1 MRKLLQLFVAALLI
15 AACPGDR
22 RTDESQNAPAQ
33 TSTTTR
39 NPQAVPE
46 NSTAMN
52 PVTPPQM
59 AMPSARIGDTAV
71 SPTIDVQLTEYEIRM
86 PDSLTAGPQQFKIAN
101 AGKQT
106 HNFVIEGPGIAQKL
120 ASDLTRGD
128 TAEMTVNLTAGSY
141 TVYCPVDGHRGRGMQ
156 RTVVVR

>member
-1 MRKLLQLFVAALLI
+1 MRRLSFLAAALLI

-22 RTDESQNAPAQ
+22 RTDESRNAPAQ

-52 PVTPPQM
+52 PVTPPQTR
-59 AMPSARIGDTAV
+59 AGSATAPIV
-71 SPTIDVQLTEYEIRM
+71 DVQLTEYEIRM
-86 PDSLTAGPQQFKIAN
+86 PDSLTAGPQHFRIAN
-101 AGKQT
+101 GGKQT
-106 HNFVIEGPGIAQKL
+106 HNFVIEGGGISQKL

-128 TAEMTVNLTAGSY
+128 TAEIVVTLPAGTY
-141 TVYCPVDGHRGRGMQ
+141 TVYCPVDGHRGKGMR
-156 RTVVVR
+156 RTIVVR

>member
-1 MRKLLQLFVAALLI
+1 MRTPFVLAIAALLL
-15 AACPGDR
+15 AGCPGER

-39 NPQAVPE
+39 NPQAVPG

-52 PVTPPQM
+52 PVTPPQTS
-59 AMPSARIGDTAV
+59 MPSNRVGGAAT
-71 SPTIDVQLTEYEIRM
+71 SPAIDVQLTEYEIRM
-86 PDSLTAGPQQFKIAN
+86 PDTLTAGRVHFKIAN
-101 AGKQT
+101 AGKQS
-106 HNFVIEGPGIAQKL
+106 HNFVIEGAGISQKL
-120 ASDLTRGD
+120 DSDLSRGD
-128 TAEMTVNLTAGSY
+128 TGEITMNLPAGSY

>member
-1 MRKLLQLFVAALLI
+1 MRKLPFLAFALLI

-52 PVTPPQM
+52 PVTPPQTS
-59 AMPSARIGDTAV
+59 MPSTRAGGTAT
-71 SPTIDVQLTEYEIRM
+71 SPTVDIQLTEYEIRM
-86 PDSLTAGPQQFKIAN
+86 PDSLVAGPQRFRITN
-101 AGKQT
+101 SGKQT
-106 HNFVIEGPGIAQKL
+106 HNFIIEGGGIAQKL
-120 ASDLTRGD
+120 ASDLTRGN
-128 TAEMTVNLTAGSY
+128 TAELAVNLPAGSY
-141 TVYCPVDGHRGRGMQ
+141 TVYCPVDGHRGKGMQ
-156 RTVVVR
+156 RTLVVR

>member
-1 MRKLLQLFVAALLI
+1 MRRLFTIAAAALLI
-15 AACPGDR
+15 AGCPGDR
-22 RTDESQNAPAQ
+22 RTDESQNGPAQ

-52 PVTPPQM
+52 PVTPPQ
-59 AMPSARIGDTAV
+59 ASMPSTRVGGTPT
-71 SPTIDVQLTEYEIRM
+71 SPAIDVQLTEYEIRM
-86 PDSLTAGPQQFKIAN
+86 PDSLPAGRVHFKIAN
-101 AGKQT
+101 AGKQA
-106 HNFVIEGPGIAQKL
+106 HNFVIEGPGVSQKL
-120 ASDLTRGD
+120 DSNLSRGD
-128 TAEMTVNLTAGSY
+128 TGEMTFDLKAGSY